1 MDDYAFTWKHAISG
15 CKMINGFCFKVE
27 VHEKSSSNSGDYAVN
42 ICTVDNKQWSN
53 DIQHRS

>member
-1 MDDYAFTWKHAISG
+1 MFTLKHPISG
-15 CKMINGFCFKVE
+15 CKMINGFCFLKVE

-53 DIQHRS
+53 EIQHRS